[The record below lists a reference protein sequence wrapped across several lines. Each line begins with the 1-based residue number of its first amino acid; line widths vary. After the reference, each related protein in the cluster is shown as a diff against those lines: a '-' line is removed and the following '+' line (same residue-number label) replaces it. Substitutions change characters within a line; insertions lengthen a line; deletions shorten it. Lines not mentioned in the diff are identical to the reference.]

1 MYAFSKY
8 ISDTLLLI
16 CVCLHIAGEGTWTF
30 DTSLPL
36 LQELAKAVGTDLTPD
51 ACAAR
56 YAESWN
62 ASHSNS
68 AEAEE

>member
-1 MYAFSKY
+1 MSL
-8 ISDTLLLI
+8 IILLYLTHF
-16 CVCLHIAGEGTWTF
+16 CSSVFVYIAGEGTWTF

-36 LQELAKAVGTDLTPD
+36 LQELAKAVGTDLTPE